1 MAHIPSR
8 DITGHCDEG
17 ECRNLVREA
26 DEKRQ
31 LDLASVAYSIEDS
44 TPSVSRASSR
54 NEAPGFL
61 GGHV

>member
-8 DITGHCDEG
+8 DITGHCEG
-17 ECRNLVREA
+17 ECRNLVHEG
-26 DEKRQ
+26 EVKRQ
-31 LDLASVAYSIEDS
+31 SEINSVEYSIGS
-44 TPSVSRASSR
+44 SSPSVSHANSR

>member
-26 DEKRQ
+26 DESRQ
-31 LDLASVAYSIEDS
+31 SCLESVAYSMGDS
-44 TPSVSRASSR
+44 SPSISRACSR